1 MSKAIVDKPE
11 AVEELLDEEEKNA
24 QEVDK
29 VDEDD
34 ENITTEANEVVEE
47 KKEELLKTPER
58 KQKEYYIFC
67 NLNTPQEEDF
77 IFVMT
82 ALFHWYSRYP
92 NKNLRLIEDPNDICK
107 VKKSQP

>member
-1 MSKAIVDKPE
+1 LE
-11 AVEELLDEEEKNA
+11 EEEKNG

-29 VDEDD
+29 VDDED
-34 ENITTEANEVVEE
+34 ETIATEATEAVEE
-47 KKEELLKTPER
+47 KKEEVQKAREK

-107 VKKSQP
+107 VKKAQP